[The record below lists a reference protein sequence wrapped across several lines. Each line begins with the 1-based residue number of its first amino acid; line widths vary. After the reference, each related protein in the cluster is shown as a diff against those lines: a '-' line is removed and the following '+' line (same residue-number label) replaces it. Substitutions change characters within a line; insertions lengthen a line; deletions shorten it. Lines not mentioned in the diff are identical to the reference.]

1 MKIFHTILLAS
12 LIVMGASASVQAASK
27 VAVISQEIAIAKSKI
42 GTNIAQQVIAIE
54 KQIDSELEP
63 EMLPLRSQAQQL
75 SAEVSALSPEVLRTR
90 NDLLRREQDLRQKIG
105 ALINWKQRQLEAT
118 GAQAEGPLLQAYESA
133 VNAIIAEKEI
143 DILLNGSTVLYRNAA
158 SDITEAVVQ
167 KMDLEVTTSVV
178 TRVRVPRQAP
188 PQQRPTR

>member
-63 EMLPLRSQAQQL
+63 EMLPLRSQAQQ
-75 SAEVSALSPEVLRTR
+75 
-90 NDLLRREQDLRQKIG
+90 
-105 ALINWKQRQLEAT
+105 
-118 GAQAEGPLLQAYESA
+118 
-133 VNAIIAEKEI
+133 
-143 DILLNGSTVLYRNAA
+143 
-158 SDITEAVVQ
+158 
-167 KMDLEVTTSVV
+167 
-178 TRVRVPRQAP
+178 
-188 PQQRPTR
+188 